1 MYIVRTTF
9 TAKAGAASKLAKLLK
24 EVMSESLHAKV
35 RVMTD
40 YVGPMN
46 TIVADSEVNELAD
59 FEKMMKEYAE
69 RPDVRERMKGYTDLY
84 LTGHR
89 EIYRVV

>member
-9 TAKAGAASKLAKLLK
+9 TARPGMASKLAKLLK
-24 EVMSESLHAKV
+24 EVMTESLHAKV

-46 TIVADSEVNELAD
+46 TIVADMEVNELAD
-59 FEKMMKEYAE
+59 FEKSLKEYAE
-69 RPDVRERMKGYTDLY
+69 RTDVREKMQGYTDLY
-84 LTGHR
+84 LTGLR